1 MQDSSRKSAHHHHAA
16 TTTTIVISFALVYFF
31 WGSTYTAISI
41 GVADL
46 PPLLMGGVRFLASGA
61 LLLLYCWRRGLKLI
75 WPWRMMLV
83 MGIVGVLLLGG
94 GNVGLIYAEETV
106 PSGFS
111 SLVIAVVPLYVA
123 LMEMLLPG
131 GEPLP
136 KRGWLGMAMGLVSL
150 IVLLWP
156 SIHTGL
162 EGNSKMLLALAAL
175 LGCALSWAAGSVYA
189 RRRRLAANSFVQAS
203 WQMLIAGAVNLLC
216 GTLLGE
222 WPAFH
227 MTHRAAGAIAWLV
240 TGGSLIGYSAYI
252 YLLEHVPVTK
262 VASYAYV
269 NPVVAV
275 LLGIL
280 VLSEQPDLIEF
291 IGMVGIIAAVYLL
304 TTAQVRKKAPSME
317 DMQQLPA
324 E

>member
-1 MQDSSRKSAHHHHAA
+1 MRESGGKSEQHHRAA
-16 TTTTIVISFALVYFF
+16 TTATIVISFALVYFF

-41 GVADL
+41 GVEDL

-61 LLLLYCWRRGLKLI
+61 LLLLYCWWRGLKI
-75 WPWRMMLV
+75 FWPPRMMVV

-94 GNVGLIYAEETV
+94 GNVGLIYAEKTV

-136 KRGWLGMAMGLVSL
+136 RRGWLGMAMGLASL
-150 IVLLWP
+150 TVLLWP
-156 SIHTGL
+156 SIHVGL
-162 EGNSKMLLALAAL
+162 EGNTTMLLALAAL

-189 RRRRLAANSFVQAS
+189 RRKRLAVNSFVQAS

-222 WPAFH
+222 WPGFH

-252 YLLEHVPVTK
+252 YLLEHVPVAK

-275 LLGIL
+275 LLGMV
-280 VLSEQPDLIEF
+280 VLGERPDPIEF
-291 IGMVGIIAAVYLL
+291 VGMAGIIVAVYLL
-304 TTAQVRKKAPSME
+304 TTARVRKKAPSVE
-317 DMQQLPA
+317 EMQQLPA